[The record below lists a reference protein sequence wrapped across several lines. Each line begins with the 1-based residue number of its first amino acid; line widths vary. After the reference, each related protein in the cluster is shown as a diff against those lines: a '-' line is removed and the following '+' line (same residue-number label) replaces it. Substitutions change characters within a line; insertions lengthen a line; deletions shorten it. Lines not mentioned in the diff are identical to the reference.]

1 MKGRIIGPP
10 VPVLVGSHL
19 NRSEAHL
26 KARLAV
32 AVELDTHVCV
42 PALIPVDVFP
52 LIGREVTVE
61 KNSFGDRYEFDFFIV
76 KE

>member
-10 VPVLVGSHL
+10 VPVLVSSRL
-19 NRSEAHL
+19 DQSVSCPR
-26 KARLAV
+26 ARLAV

-42 PALIPVDVFP
+42 AALLPPDVFP
-52 LIGREVTVE
+52 LIGSEVIIRRSMV
-61 KNSFGDRYEFDFFIV
+61 SGFGFDFHIE